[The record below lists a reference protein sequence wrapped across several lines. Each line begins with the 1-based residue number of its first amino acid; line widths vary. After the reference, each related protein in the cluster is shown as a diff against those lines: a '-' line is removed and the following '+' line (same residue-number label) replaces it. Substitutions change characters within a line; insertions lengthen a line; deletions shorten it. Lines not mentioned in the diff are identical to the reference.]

1 MNISGQE
8 ILIKRCPKGPY
19 FNKNGYAY
27 FTQCSNKVYEQ
38 ANKDP
43 FFLRRIKFFVLEHN
57 ISNKK
62 DDEGKCLDYIKIHK
76 SNLHIPFTSSSNFVF
91 LLQICSKS
99 ITTCANMFNN
109 SDNFQGES
117 YIRNTS

>member
-8 ILIKRCPKGPY
+8 ILINNVLRDL
-19 FNKNGYAY
+19 FFFNGYAY

-43 FFLRRIKFFVLEHN
+43 FFLRRIKFFVLEHS

-62 DDEGKCLDYIKIHK
+62 DDEGKCLDHIKIHK
-76 SNLHIPFTSSSNFVF
+76 SNLHIPFTSSSDFVF
-91 LLQICSKS
+91 YDKVVQ
-99 ITTCANMFNN
+99 N
-109 SDNFQGES
+109 Q
-117 YIRNTS
+117 

>member
-43 FFLRRIKFFVLEHN
+43 FFLRRIKFFVLEHS

-91 LLQICSKS
+91 YYKFVQ
-99 ITTCANMFNN
+99 N
-109 SDNFQGES
+109 Q
-117 YIRNTS
+117 